1 MSGLQLRWA
10 PLLQTAFFATITL
23 AAVSEDIP
31 SFAGQHKCLAGAASR
46 RLWPNN
52 RRPPYPS
59 LILRFNARA
68 ALSSRVFGFP
78 AEGQT
83 KTIISLA
90 SNHTCLRVPS
100 ATRPKVVSPTSGLCA
115 PLKYKISVPIVTII
129 VNNTAT
135 WSKMFLN
142 CPHSP
147 LQKI

>member
-1 MSGLQLRWA
+1 MDYSSDGLCCFRQPSSRQSPSPRSPKTFLPSLDSTNTSPVRPRGA
-10 PLLQTAFFATITL
+10 FGQTT
-23 AAVSEDIP
+23 E
-31 SFAGQHKCLAGAASR
+31 
-46 RLWPNN
+46 
-52 RRPPYPS
+52 RPPYPS
-59 LILRFNARA
+59 LIVRFNARA
-68 ALSSRVFGFP
+68 ALSSLVFGFQ

-135 WSKMFLN
+135 WPKMFLN